1 MGTTAQELY
10 AEAVRR
16 LPPKERL
23 RLAVLILEELTRT
36 ADALNFS
43 DEWSDEDQRDLSAFA
58 LAHAARVYGDDEELG

>member
-23 RLAVLILEELTRT
+23 RLAALLLEELTRT
-36 ADALNFS
+36 ADALSLS
-43 DEWSDEDQRDLSAFA
+43 DEWSNEDRRDLSAFA
-58 LAHAARVYGDDEELG
+58 LAHATRMYGEDEELG